1 MMKHCQFAVCFPVIC
16 KLPLTRVYLYATYSF
31 LTRVGTFL
39 RAACPAPQQVLPR
52 SRGAAQHSATGS
64 RAVLGADAA
73 KIHVTFLL
81 GALASSSLLLHQ
93 ALCLQGGRELSTAPA
108 LQRAPAQTLRL
119 GVTLLLLHQLL
130 HVDLYEKKPFI
141 FANKDLMTNKASLPF
156 FQAVNTL

>member
-1 MMKHCQFAVCFPVIC
+1 MWGQKGIPSGSVPGTAAGV
-16 KLPLTRVYLYATYSF
+16 LLDRVPSARGQCL
-31 LTRVGTFL
+31 GT
-39 RAACPAPQQVLPR
+39 
-52 SRGAAQHSATGS
+52 
-64 RAVLGADAA
+64 DAA
-73 KIHVTFLL
+73 KIHITFLL
-81 GALASSSLLLHQ
+81 GALASSSLLLHR

-156 FQAVNTL
+156 F